1 MNENS
6 QASAHRQF
14 TPAFTLFST
23 ARYALVKAR
32 RTQEGSALELLTA
45 VLMLGLTFEAFLNQ
59 VGENVWGTSSDV
71 WAAVE
76 RLRPMDKLKA
86 IAEQVG
92 FSVDLGVRPAQTV
105 SQICRYRNG
114 IVHGKPQE
122 FRASVPR
129 KVAIDNPFF
138 AGVEGLSP
146 EWEQACT
153 PEYVERAISD
163 LDALTDALSKRV
175 GMANPL
181 HVGDFAGASVPA
193 EPVPAD

>member
-23 ARYALVKAR
+23 ARYALVKAC

-92 FSVDLGVRPAQTV
+92 FSVDLEA
-105 SQICRYRNG
+105 
-114 IVHGKPQE
+114 
-122 FRASVPR
+122 
-129 KVAIDNPFF
+129 
-138 AGVEGLSP
+138 
-146 EWEQACT
+146 
-153 PEYVERAISD
+153 
-163 LDALTDALSKRV
+163 
-175 GMANPL
+175 
-181 HVGDFAGASVPA
+181 
-193 EPVPAD
+193 